1 MKRRTIVL
9 TYSEL
14 ISFPTLIARFN
25 YLKLSGSVGAETFG
39 YDRYLNQQLYKSYEW
54 KHFRDEIIL
63 RDNGCDLALE
73 PYDIKGRI
81 YIHHLNPLAPKD
93 IIDRNPIIFDPENV
107 VCVSFTTHQAIH
119 YGDDS
124 LLPSDP
130 TIRRPGDQIPWR

>member
-14 ISFPTLIARFN
+14 ISFPTLISRFN

-81 YIHHLNPLAPKD
+81 YIHHLNPLEPKD

-130 TIRRPGDQIPWR
+130 IIRRPGDQIPWR